1 MLLNPKKVIL
11 KLVSGFSDSSAKNN
25 KLCEI
30 DELKQKVEFYESIL
44 NHLPNDLVVFDT
56 AHTYKFIN
64 PAAIRDENVR
74 NFVMNKTDYDYCTYK
89 NIDKILADDRH
100 SKFKVA
106 LQTKEP
112 FVWEDEREVNG
123 LPVIIHRTFMPVF
136 DTTGNVKHVLGYGQD
151 ITELRINERKLKE
164 KAKSLSLL
172 NTMLKEKME
181 IQQKQHVE
189 LDGYKK
195 GLDLT
200 TIISVTDSE
209 GIITHVNK
217 IFCET
222 SKYEEQEIIGKTHKL
237 IDSGYHTRQFFT
249 GMWDTIK
256 AGRTWNAI
264 VKNRAK
270 DGSHYWVDSTIVPF
284 ITEQGE
290 TLKYMCIARDIT
302 ELMGV
307 QSRIEYINSELEG
320 IVKERTEKLEKAN
333 DNLEGF
339 VYAVT
344 HDLRSPLHTM
354 SGYASLIEKY
364 LPENV
369 NPDVKEMLGVVKSK
383 ASKMNNIIT
392 DLLKLAHISK
402 KELEKK
408 RVNLNELIRNIIK
421 EIQQD
426 SNAVA
431 TQFNLEH
438 LDDCIGDEGMCAQVW
453 VNLISNAV
461 KYSSKVENPVVSIGM
476 TRNEQGESLYFIHDN
491 GAGFDSKTA
500 TDLFKPFR
508 RMHREDEFEGTG
520 LGLSIVKNIVTAHGL
535 EIWAESQPNK
545 GCTFF
550 IGMKRKANESMGNG
564 IIKQLAFRIP
574 EAIAKSEALEKKM
587 RSGTL

>member
-1 MLLNPKKVIL
+1 MLFNPTKVIL
-11 KLVSGFSDSSAKNN
+11 KLVSGFSNSIKKND
-25 KLCEI
+25 KVSEI

-64 PAAIRDENVR
+64 PSAISSEPVRD
-74 NFVMNKTDYDYCTYK
+74 FLINKTDYDYCTHK
-89 NIDKILADDRH
+89 NIDKTLAEDRH
-100 SKFKVA
+100 SKFKEA
-106 LQTKEP
+106 LQTKAP
-112 FVWEDEREVNG
+112 FTWEDEKEVNG
-123 LPVIIHRTFMPVF
+123 QPVIINRTFMPVF
-136 DTTGNVKHVLGYGQD
+136 DTTGNAKHVLGYGQNV
-151 ITELRINERKLKE
+151 TELRISERRLRA
-164 KAKSLSLL
+164 KAESLSLL
-172 NTMLKEKME
+172 NTMLKEKIE
-181 IQQKQHVE
+181 FQQKQHVE
-189 LDGYKK
+189 LDGYRK

-209 GIITHVNK
+209 GIITHANK

-222 SKYEEQEIIGKTHKL
+222 SKYEEHEIIGKTHKL

-270 DGSHYWVDSTIVPF
+270 DGSVYWVDSTIVPF

-290 TLKYMCIARDIT
+290 TLQYMCVARDIT

-307 QSRIEYINSELEG
+307 QSRIEHINSELEG
-320 IVKERTEKLEKAN
+320 IVKERTEKLENAN
-333 DNLEGF
+333 ANLEGF
-339 VYAVT
+339 VYAVS

-383 ASKMNNIIT
+383 ASKMNGIIT
-392 DLLKLAHISK
+392 DLLKLAYISN
-402 KELEKK
+402 KELVKN
-408 RVNLNELIRNIIK
+408 RVNLNELISKIIK

-426 SNAVA
+426 NNAVA

-476 TRNEQGESLYFIHDN
+476 TSNEQGEGLYYIRDN

-535 EIWAESQPNK
+535 EIWAESQPNE

-564 IIKQLAFRIP
+564 IIKQLAFKIP
-574 EAIAKSEALEKKM
+574 EAITKSETFALKRKG
-587 RSGTL
+587 GTR

>member
-30 DELKQKVEFYESIL
+30 DELKQKVGFYESIL

-89 NIDKILADDRH
+89 NIDKTLADDRH

-112 FVWEDEREVNG
+112 FVWEDEKEVDG
-123 LPVIIHRTFMPVF
+123 LPVIRHRTFMPVL
-136 DTTGNVKHVLGYGQD
+136 DTTCNVKHILGYGQD
-151 ITELRINERKLKE
+151 ITELRINERRLKE

-217 IFCET
+217 IFCEI

-383 ASKMNNIIT
+383 ASKMNDIIT

-476 TRNEQGESLYFIHDN
+476 TRNEKGESLYFIHDN

-564 IIKQLAFRIP
+564 IVKQLAFRIP